1 MPDFLV
7 LGNHTG
13 VLRSLVN
20 PMIPQSFQAFDL
32 RAFRQVR
39 IEKIKLFK
47 NLLTA
52 YLFSQRHSHIIYIHN
67 VHSKPLSCIACI

>member
-13 VLRSLVN
+13 VPRSLVN
-20 PMIPQSFQAFDL
+20 PMIPQSFGAFDL

-47 NLLTA
+47 SLLTA
-52 YLFSQRHSHIIYIHN
+52 YLFSQRHSRIIYIHT
-67 VHSKPLSCIACI
+67 VHNKPLS